1 MDFMMHEGM
10 DGPHLFEV
18 PVQTNDPKQPE
29 VKLQVASNWVPP
41 K

>member
-18 PVQTNDPKQPE
+18 PVTTNDPTNLL
-29 VKLQVASNWVPP
+29 VKLDVASNWV
-41 K
+41 KN